1 MYPIH
6 LQQLRPQ
13 TTAHLAQTMTLLGMT
28 TAELR
33 QNIEAE
39 LANNPAL
46 ELQEVKRCHSCGR
59 SLVESGLC
67 PVCSRPHNPDQ
78 IEPIV
83 FTSAQQD
90 YFSSIGGGAQHNIHT
105 DDLPDDNIAPALD
118 LPTYVL
124 QQIAPELAV
133 EDRSIAAHILTSL
146 DDDGLLRIQLFEISR
161 YHHVSIERVIQVLD
175 LIQHSEPIG
184 VGAASP
190 QEALLIQLDILA
202 KIQDIPPLAKRA
214 IETGMDLL
222 SRRHYSK
229 LGELLGIPPQDVEE
243 IAHFISTNLNPYPGR
258 AHWGS
263 IRQGVEANPPTYH
276 NPDILIGTLNQQ
288 PDSPL
293 VVEILSPI
301 YGSLQINAL
310 FRKALKN
317 APEEKSE
324 KWQQDFEKANLL
336 IKCLRQRGN
345 TMRQMMTILT
355 QVQRNFI
362 LRGDK
367 FLHPLTRASLA
378 LQLDVHEST
387 VSRAVSGKTA
397 RLPNGRMIPLS
408 KFFDRSLPIRAL
420 IREIVK
426 DEDNP
431 LTDSQITRILH
442 QEGHKVARRTVA
454 KYRSMEGILA
464 APTRQKV
471 ANT

>member
-33 QNIEAE
+33 QNIESE

-46 ELQEVKRCHSCGR
+46 ELREVRRCHACGR
-59 SLVESGLC
+59 SLVESGPC
-67 PVCSRPHNPDQ
+67 PVCSRPYSPDQ

-83 FTSAQQD
+83 FTSTQQD
-90 YFSSIGGGAQHNIHT
+90 YFSSIGSGSQHNIHA

-118 LPTYVL
+118 LPTFVL

-133 EDRSIAAHILTSL
+133 EDRSIAAHILTNL

-161 YHHVSIERVIQVLD
+161 YHHVSMERVLHVLD
-175 LIQHSEPIG
+175 LIQHAEPIG

-202 KIQDIPPLAKRA
+202 KTQDIPPLAKRA
-214 IETGMDLL
+214 IQEGMELL
-222 SRRHYSK
+222 SRHHYSK
-229 LGELLGIPPQDVEE
+229 LGELLGIPTQDVED

-263 IRQGVEANPPTYH
+263 IRQGVEANPATYH
-276 NPDILIGTLNQQ
+276 NPDILISTLNPQIN
-288 PDSPL
+288 SPL
-293 VVEILSPI
+293 IVEILSPI
-301 YGSLQINAL
+301 HGSLQINAL
-310 FRKALKN
+310 FQKALKN
-317 APEEKSE
+317 APEDKSE

-362 LRGDK
+362 LHGDK

-408 KFFDRSLPIRAL
+408 KFFDRSLSIRAL

-426 DEDNP
+426 DEENP

-454 KYRSMEGILA
+454 KYRAMEGILA
-464 APTRQKV
+464 APTRQKIIGV
-471 ANT
+471 